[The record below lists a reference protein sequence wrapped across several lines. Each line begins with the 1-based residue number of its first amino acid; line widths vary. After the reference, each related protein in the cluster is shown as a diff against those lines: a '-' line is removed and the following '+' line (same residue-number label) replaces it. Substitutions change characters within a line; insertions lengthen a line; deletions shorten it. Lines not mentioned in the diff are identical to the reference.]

1 MGVAKQVMDH
11 YETQIRV
18 DSCLG
23 VIRDIHTRLLRED
36 INPRIVEQLQ
46 HLNDML
52 SLIDHKSVTETEMTR
67 IEGCCNQ
74 LLTELGVLFT
84 HRGIDNLYEITVH

>member
-1 MGVAKQVMDH
+1 MDNNAA
-11 YETQIRV
+11 QIRV

-67 IEGCCNQ
+67 IERCCNQ
-74 LLTELGVLFT
+74 LLNELGVLFA
-84 HRGIDNLYEITVH
+84 HRGIDSLYEITVH